1 MQRRLSVI
9 WRCAGI
15 AVFCALG
22 GGEVGR
28 REDGE
33 YKIDFIDRYAYV
45 SQIWELRTKGY
56 TEIADWAYE
65 THKRIK

>member
-1 MQRRLSVI
+1 
-9 WRCAGI
+9 
-15 AVFCALG
+15 VFCALG

-28 REDGE
+28 GEDDE
-33 YKIDFIDRYAYV
+33 YKIDFIGRYACA

-65 THKRIK
+65 THKRVK